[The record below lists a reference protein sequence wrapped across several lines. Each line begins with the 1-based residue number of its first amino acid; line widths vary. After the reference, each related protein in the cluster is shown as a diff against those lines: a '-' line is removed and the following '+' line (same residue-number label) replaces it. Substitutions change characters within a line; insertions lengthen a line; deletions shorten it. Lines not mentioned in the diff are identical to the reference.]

1 MFCWLQLANSPDILA
16 LCETNLDDWT
26 LAVNFSVTGYLTLI
40 WKDSSSDMHGLAGFV
55 KEGLH
60 FAEDLSLENS
70 PSLSLCIV
78 IDSVSPNIR
87 FSQSTHLLF
96 LSLETLTSIIKTGLH
111 ILVDLTDLINSII
124 IFLSRITLLRWLP
137 FLLASQVVILI
148 LLLFYI
154 YLFLLML
161 VFVLQWISF
170 HWEILIMLL
179 SQFPSTFHKIH
190 NTMPRFIA

>member
-1 MFCWLQLANSPDILA
+1 
-16 LCETNLDDWT
+16 
-26 LAVNFSVTGYLTLI
+26 
-40 WKDSSSDMHGLAGFV
+40 MHGLAGFV